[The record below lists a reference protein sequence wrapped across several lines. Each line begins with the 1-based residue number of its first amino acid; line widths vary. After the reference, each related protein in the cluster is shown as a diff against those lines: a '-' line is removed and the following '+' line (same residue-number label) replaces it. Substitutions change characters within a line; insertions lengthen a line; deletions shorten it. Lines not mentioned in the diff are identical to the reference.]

1 MMENKSLL
9 AGAARVDM
17 TPKMGTLLTGAPGLK
32 RPAEILIDPLFA
44 KALVLDDGN
53 RRLCILSL
61 DLLAVTREW
70 GDKIRNGAKER
81 FGLDP
86 DAVMVHT
93 KSNHAAPPLGHTSLS
108 LESEYIPPE
117 LSYIRGADETYLP
130 VAVERAL
137 EAIGLA
143 MEDMQPVRVGVASG
157 VENRVTFNR
166 RFVMN
171 DGTAQMGLG
180 SRPPSDVA
188 HREGPTDP
196 ELGVVSFTAESLQP
210 VAFLLHHSCN
220 AVHDFPLRCVTA
232 DWPGAWASRVRAMY
246 GDDCVPL
253 VINGCGANINHGD
266 PLNPTHVDTTERMGA
281 TLAEA
286 TVPVLKQLIYQ
297 DDSPLS
303 YATRKIKI
311 PIRQVPERELA
322 EAKTLL
328 AEYPTPTWDVGLE
341 GIPTE
346 WGWTYAVSRV
356 EVERL
361 IRNDP
366 CWEFEI
372 QAFRIGDF
380 ALVAWDGTVFVEAQL
395 RLKME
400 SPAARTFVASM
411 SNGYAG
417 YVPTPRALK
426 GGGYETWTCS
436 NSKLVPEALDMI
448 VDNSVELLNEL
459 FTR

>member
-1 MMENKSLL
+1 MGDKSLL
-9 AGAARVDM
+9 AGAAQVDM
-17 TPKMGTLLTGAPGLK
+17 TPKMGILLTGAPGLK
-32 RPAEILIDPLFA
+32 RPAEILIDPLYA
-44 KALVLDDGN
+44 KALVLDDGE
-53 RRLCILSL
+53 RKICILSL
-61 DLLAVTREW
+61 DALAVTGEW
-70 GDKIRNGAKER
+70 GDKIRNGANER

-117 LSYIRGADETYLP
+117 LSWMRGSDEEYNP

-137 EAIGLA
+137 ETIGLA
-143 MEDMQPVRVGVASG
+143 LEDMQPVRVGVASG

-166 RFVMN
+166 RFVMR

-180 SRPPSDVA
+180 GHPPSDVA
-188 HREGPTDP
+188 YREGPIDP
-196 ELGVVSFTAESLQP
+196 ELGVVSFTTESLRP
-210 VAFLLHHSCN
+210 VAFLLHHTCN
-220 AVHDFPLRCVTA
+220 AVHDFPLRNVTA
-232 DWPGAWASRVRAMY
+232 DWPGAWSSRIREMY

-253 VINGCGANINHGD
+253 VINGCGANIDHGD
-266 PLNPTHVDTTERMGA
+266 NLNPDHVDTTDRMGA

-286 TVPVLKQLIYQ
+286 TLPVLKRLIYQ
-297 DDSPLS
+297 DDSRLD
-303 YATRKIKI
+303 YATRNVKI
-311 PIRQVPERELA
+311 PLRRVPEHELA
-322 EAKTLL
+322 EAKAFL
-328 AEYPTPTWDVGLE
+328 ARHPSPTVDEGLA

-346 WGWTYAVSRV
+346 WGWTYALSRI
-356 EVERL
+356 EVDTL
-361 IRNDP
+361 IRRDP
-366 CWEFEI
+366 NWNYEI

-380 ALVAWDGTVFVEAQL
+380 ALVALNGTVFVEAQL

-400 SPAARTFVASM
+400 SPASRTFVANM
-411 SNGYAG
+411 SNAYAG
-417 YVPTPRALK
+417 YVPTPRALE

-459 FTR
+459 FAR